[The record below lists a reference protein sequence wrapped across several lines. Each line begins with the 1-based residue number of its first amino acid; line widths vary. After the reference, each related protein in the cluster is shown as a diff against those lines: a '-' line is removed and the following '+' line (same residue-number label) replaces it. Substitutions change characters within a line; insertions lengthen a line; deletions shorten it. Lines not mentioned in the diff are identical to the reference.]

1 MSMDMN
7 GTNALDGAA
16 AMPGRGP
23 ARVQAGAGYGAAA
36 YARQAAK
43 QYRSTNVT
51 TASPATLVLMMYD
64 GALRFIRQ
72 GVEAIAQRDFEGAN
86 SSIGRA
92 QDIVAELGGALDMS
106 QGEIAENLARLYEYM
121 LHRLVEGNV
130 RKDPAPLQEV
140 AGLLQ
145 ELREAWEQVARGE
158 GATRAVIEA

>member
-1 MSMDMN
+1 MTAASAQATEVAARIGVTNMSMDMN

-72 GVEAIAQRDFEGAN
+72 GVEAIPRSAT
-86 SSIGRA
+86 SRA
-92 QDIVAELGGALDMS
+92 PTAASAGGAGHRS
-106 QGEIAENLARLYEYM
+106 RAR
-121 LHRLVEGNV
+121 R
-130 RKDPAPLQEV
+130 
-140 AGLLQ
+140 
-145 ELREAWEQVARGE
+145 RGW
-158 GATRAVIEA
+158 T